1 MSSPAQGGPSAPK
14 EKKGVSSRV
23 LTRMKTIIKKAEK
36 RISLSGPSKTSP
48 SSASPS
54 EPAYVSVPSP
64 LPYFP
69 RLALQPSSATRADT
83 FSADI
88 VATGAGAAGPAAKAG
103 TAKKLEAAGPVP
115 TRVSRMQLHEERA
128 RKLGERFGLEIQPS
142 EWHSTEGEAL
152 RVNKPI
158 RMRVHRVCHECNTEF
173 GTSKECMHCK
183 HTRCKKCPR
192 YPPKRTEAEKVA
204 SRERRAQ
211 IIKERKENAPIVAD
225 WDRSRK
231 PITLTIPSKTGG
243 RDLVYKK
250 PRQRVRRTC
259 CQCSK
264 LFVSGNKQ
272 CPGCEHARCTDCPRD
287 PYALPSSDC
296 VIYMYMYGLTRN
308 RAKKNKYPF
317 GYPGDEFGA
326 KSIPRYRCQVCKTKF
341 PAETA
346 DGTQCTNC
354 MHPKCADCP
363 RLLPQRVEPEPDP
376 EILKLIEVRM
386 AKMKVG

>member
-23 LTRMKTIIKKAEK
+23 LTRMKTMIKKAEK
-36 RISLSGPSKTSP
+36 RISLSGPSKPGP
-48 SSASPS
+48 SS
-54 EPAYVSVPSP
+54 
-64 LPYFP
+64 
-69 RLALQPSSATRADT
+69 
-83 FSADI
+83 
-88 VATGAGAAGPAAKAG
+88 PAAAEPPAG
-103 TAKKLEAAGPVP
+103 GAPVTAAVIPAAATVPAKKKAEAAGLEP
-115 TRVSRMQLHEERA
+115 TKVSRMKLHEERA
-128 RKLGERFGLEIQPS
+128 RKLGERFGLEIQLS

-173 GTSKECMHCK
+173 GSSKECTNCK
-183 HTRCKKCPR
+183 HARCKKCPR

-211 IIKERKENAPIVAD
+211 IVKERKENAPIVPD
-225 WDRSRK
+225 WDHTRK
-231 PITLTIPSKTGG
+231 PITLTIPSKNGG

-250 PRQRVRRTC
+250 PRQRVRRNC
-259 CQCSK
+259 CQCNK
-264 LFVSGNKQ
+264 MFLAGNKK

-287 PYALPSSDC
+287 P
-296 VIYMYMYGLTRN
+296 
-308 RAKKNKYPF
+308 AKKNKYPY

-341 PAETA
+341 PAETDNGSECA
-346 DGTQCTNC
+346 KCS
-354 MHPKCADCP
+354 HPKCADCP

-376 EILKLIEVRM
+376 EILRSIEIRM